1 MKSNKMK
8 TKDTT
13 LHFNDRLRVD
23 FNSSILSLSGM
34 STEGRKGNLFFSA
47 SSASSVYLKAILRFI
62 EVKCSIFCFH
72 FYCFSLPNFVG
83 PLLWDKCTNGQIAFI
98 PEKHISGTYFGE
110 HFIDIC
116 DVADF
121 GPFSHQS

>member
-1 MKSNKMK
+1 
-8 TKDTT
+8 
-13 LHFNDRLRVD
+13 
-23 FNSSILSLSGM
+23 
-34 STEGRKGNLFFSA
+34 
-47 SSASSVYLKAILRFI
+47 
-62 EVKCSIFCFH
+62 VKCSIFCFH

-121 GPFSHQS
+121 GPFSHQLLATPTTQIHDCLHSWHGGGISIKDGGLN